1 MCLLTYTAS
10 EELLVAFSYVCWF
23 IVHSSS
29 LPFGHYTFFRDVG
42 NSYLRVLLSLW
53 VRSFSNAAGDFDFF
67 LFLERDQKRMPLLEM
82 IILKLSW
89 KKYYCIV
96 MDPTRYIYAY

>member
-53 VRSFSNAAGDFDFF
+53 VRSFSNAPGDFDFF
-67 LFLERDQKRMPLLEM
+67 FILRERSETYAAFRNDNSQIVLEETLLH
-82 IILKLSW
+82 S
-89 KKYYCIV
+89 
-96 MDPTRYIYAY
+96 DGSN

>member
-53 VRSFSNAAGDFDFF
+53 VRSFSNAAGE
-67 LFLERDQKRMPLLEM
+67 FLERDQKLMPLLEM

-96 MDPTRYIYAY
+96 MDTTRYIYAY

>member
-53 VRSFSNAAGDFDFF
+53 VRSFSNAPGDFDF
-67 LFLERDQKRMPLLEM
+67 LFLERDQKRNSQIVLEEILLH
-82 IILKLSW
+82 S
-89 KKYYCIV
+89 
-96 MDPTRYIYAY
+96 DGSN

>member
-42 NSYLRVLLSLW
+42 NSYLRVPLSLW
-53 VRSFSNAAGDFDFF
+53 VRSFSNAADDFDFF
-67 LFLERDQKRMPLLEM
+67 ILRERSEMYAAFRNDNSQIVLEEILLH
-82 IILKLSW
+82 S
-89 KKYYCIV
+89 
-96 MDPTRYIYAY
+96 DGSN

>member
-53 VRSFSNAAGDFDFF
+53 VRSFSNAAGDFDILILRERSETYAAFRNDNSQIV
-67 LFLERDQKRMPLLEM
+67 LEEILLH
-82 IILKLSW
+82 S
-89 KKYYCIV
+89 
-96 MDPTRYIYAY
+96 DGSN

>member
-42 NSYLRVLLSLW
+42 NSYLRVLLSLR

-67 LFLERDQKRMPLLEM
+67 VLRERSETYAAFRNDNSQIVLEEILLH
-82 IILKLSW
+82 S
-89 KKYYCIV
+89 YGSN
-96 MDPTRYIYAY
+96 